1 MERLTIDSNVVGGI
15 LKKCATCYGI
25 DCRGCKTFINA
36 ISKLADYERTGLIPV
51 EVSNMQ
57 EQWKEYK
64 NIAIW
69 KEASEEKPKNE
80 ISVLLKVKTKDGE
93 IIREGFYEDGSI
105 DELDFNG
112 SKYAWVKPS
121 GEKFRYVL
129 KGWFFIY
136 HNKDYILSCV
146 ENIDGEVEYWTY
158 LPMNFYS

>member
-1 MERLTIDSNVVGGI
+1 MERLTIDSKVVGGI
-15 LKKCATCYGI
+15 IKKCENCYNN
-25 DCRGCKTFINA
+25 CKGCKTLMNA

-93 IIREGFYEDGSI
+93 IIREGFYEDGS
-105 DELDFNG
+105 
-112 SKYAWVKPS
+112 
-121 GEKFRYVL
+121 
-129 KGWFFIY
+129 FFIC
-136 HNKDYILSCV
+136 HNKDYLPSCV
-146 ENIDGEVEYWTY
+146 EDIDGEVEYWTY
-158 LPMNFYS
+158 LPMNFYSWA